1 MRWVEQSPD
10 LPLQP
15 LAALVGRDPVLARTL
30 NGIRREDGPVV
41 AIATA
46 AEDDA
51 LHHLAGHAD
60 ERGGLLLG
68 EVFAEGDDVAGCRL
82 VLITQAIPAME
93 SEGTGISLR
102 MGSAVWQQAQSRRGA
117 LERVVGWFHSHPGI
131 GAFFSETDR
140 RTQRAFFPHVY
151 SVGWVVDPVYRES
164 AIFLG
169 AESTP
174 PANVLYRVT
183 GAGAMG
189 SDGASRYGAGPTT
202 SMPSTK

>member
-1 MRWVEQSPD
+1 MRWVEQSPE

-15 LAALVGRDPVLARTL
+15 VAALVGRDPVLARAL
-30 NGIRREDGPVV
+30 DGIRREDGPVV

-51 LHHLAGHAD
+51 LHHLAGHAH

-117 LERVVGWFHSHPGI
+117 LERVVGCFTAIPGSVRSS
-131 GAFFSETDR
+131 ARQTAAPSARSF
-140 RTQRAFFPHVY
+140 RTSTALA
-151 SVGWVVDPVYRES
+151 GW
-164 AIFLG
+164 
-169 AESTP
+169 STP
-174 PANVLYRVT
+174 CT
-183 GAGAMG
+183 
-189 SDGASRYGAGPTT
+189 ASQRSSWEPNRPHPRTF
-202 SMPSTK
+202 STA